1 MNTDASFIPSSGEAA
16 AGMVTRNHLGQVAM
30 SLCLKLPACK
40 NAEEA
45 ELSAVLHGFEALSKV
60 YKGRVCVETDCSS
73 IPALLDHKATNQSAL
88 FPLVSDTRDIMQ
100 QFTEVT
106 FSTIERTSNKVAHE
120 LAALARRQGNST
132 TVGDVPYTIRG
143 YLVEDCNSFSS

>member
-1 MNTDASFIPSSGEAA
+1 
-16 AGMVTRNHLGQVAM
+16 MVTRNHLGQVAM

-88 FPLVSDTRDIMQ
+88 FPLVSDTRDNAAVHGGDFQYNQTNQ
-100 QFTEVT
+100 QQSGT
-106 FSTIERTSNKVAHE
+106 R
-120 LAALARRQGNST
+120 
-132 TVGDVPYTIRG
+132 VGRASEETRKQHYGWGCSLHD
-143 YLVEDCNSFSS
+143 